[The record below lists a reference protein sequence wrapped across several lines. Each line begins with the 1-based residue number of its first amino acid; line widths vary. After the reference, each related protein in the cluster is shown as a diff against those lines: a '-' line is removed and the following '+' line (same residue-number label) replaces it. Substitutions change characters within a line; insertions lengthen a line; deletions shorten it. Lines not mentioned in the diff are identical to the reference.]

1 MKREPEQFT
10 AGGGG
15 ANIFQAALLA
25 ILKEWARVKR
35 NRWGTGRIAVAFILF
50 IFLAGYQ
57 APVVFSAAGPVRVGE
72 KAPQF
77 DIQGFNSQ
85 ELMGKKNILLV
96 FYRGH
101 F

>member
-1 MKREPEQFT
+1 MIRY
-10 AGGGG
+10 
-15 ANIFQAALLA
+15 
-25 ILKEWARVKR
+25 
-35 NRWGTGRIAVAFILF
+35 RWGAGRIAAAFVSF
-50 IFLAGYQ
+50 IFLAGWL
-57 APVVFSAAGPVRVGE
+57 APAVFAAAGPVGVGE